1 MPSTPEVLVGVGE
14 VARKFGVSPS
24 TIRNWEEAGIVPIGA
39 RLGGPNGYRVWRPA
53 DLDAVTAPRQE
64 RRPAMPNTVDCRG
77 GGPEAV

>member
-1 MPSTPEVLVGVGE
+1 MPGQPEVLVGVGD

-53 DLDAVTAPRQE
+53 DLDAVTVPRQD
-64 RRPAMPNTVDCRG
+64 RRPVTLTATNRHG
-77 GGPEAV
+77 SEPETA